1 MMKKGILDINQK
13 VTKNISVCHIYGG
26 NNKLEVL
33 DSYSDN
39 FFQYDIIDIKDDSY
53 VIPKAHIFIL
63 EFEKI
68 NKELLK
74 FIQKLTLSHN
84 FSHIYLFT
92 DMDTN
97 PSVLKFSL
105 KFGIKNVFSVNIDE
119 EFAKDFFNK
128 SVKKAAI
135 DIHQANVS
143 YLGEQIDEIYPV
155 LIFEKNRLS
164 YINSAAKKFYNS
176 DNLGFVEKIIRKN
189 KELYSLLNEEKSLNA
204 KLLVENGKKEYIEL
218 YCSIVYN
225 QKEHKTV
232 LSILENESLVDNS
245 IEELTQN
252 RFGFIEKL
260 KDKIVQANIS
270 NQEFYIVIVSVD
282 NGENLQ
288 NVYPRAE
295 YYNFLKEFLI
305 NLNNF
310 KENNEKI
317 VEWNKSLFVLLYE
330 GIDFE
335 GIKNFTSILH
345 NNIIESQKESK
356 FSPIITT
363 SFFSI
368 SNKDLN
374 SIIEFIDKVDNN
386 TLTMEEIV
394 RENYFEYKFLNDK
407 VDEKEQINHIL
418 HNCINNKI
426 PVKLL
431 NIYKGLCVNTESKIL
446 KYSNG
451 FFYISCEKLQRYII
465 KIDNETIIQSP
476 TFPHDIRAIVKFIDI
491 NKSYIAVEKFE
502 FLKNSANN
510 RQHTRVQPTVRIPIT
525 IKKGHFVK
533 NGEIM
538 DLSINSIA
546 MKVKQDIDKTIEGS
560 IVKAVFK
567 LPNRKRED
575 GYSLAEVDTTVLMVL
590 KLEDYTKVVLKLNEE
605 DGTDSDILQ
614 YVFTRQKELV
624 MELKRAIKVL

>member
-1 MMKKGILDINQK
+1 M
-13 VTKNISVCHIYGG
+13 
-26 NNKLEVL
+26 
-33 DSYSDN
+33 
-39 FFQYDIIDIKDDSY
+39 
-53 VIPKAHIFIL
+53 
-63 EFEKI
+63 
-68 NKELLK
+68 
-74 FIQKLTLSHN
+74 
-84 FSHIYLFT
+84 
-92 DMDTN
+92 
-97 PSVLKFSL
+97 
-105 KFGIKNVFSVNIDE
+105 
-119 EFAKDFFNK
+119 
-128 SVKKAAI
+128 
-135 DIHQANVS
+135 
-143 YLGEQIDEIYPV
+143 
-155 LIFEKNRLS
+155 
-164 YINSAAKKFYNS
+164 
-176 DNLGFVEKIIRKN
+176 
-189 KELYSLLNEEKSLNA
+189 
-204 KLLVENGKKEYIEL
+204 
-218 YCSIVYN
+218 
-225 QKEHKTV
+225 
-232 LSILENESLVDNS
+232 
-245 IEELTQN
+245 TQN
-252 RFGFIEKL
+252 RFVFIEKL

-270 NQEFYIVIVSVD
+270 NKEFYIVIVSVD

-288 NVYPRAE
+288 NVYTRAE
-295 YYNFLKEFLI
+295 YYNFLKEFLM

-317 VEWNKSLFVLLYE
+317 VEWNKNLFVLLYE

-546 MKVKQDIDKTIEGS
+546 MKVKQNIDKTIEGTV
-560 IVKAVFK
+560 VKAVFK

-575 GYSLAEVDTTVLMVL
+575 GYSLVEVDATVLMVL

>member
-1 MMKKGILDINQK
+1 
-13 VTKNISVCHIYGG
+13 
-26 NNKLEVL
+26 
-33 DSYSDN
+33 
-39 FFQYDIIDIKDDSY
+39 
-53 VIPKAHIFIL
+53 
-63 EFEKI
+63 
-68 NKELLK
+68 
-74 FIQKLTLSHN
+74 
-84 FSHIYLFT
+84 
-92 DMDTN
+92 
-97 PSVLKFSL
+97 
-105 KFGIKNVFSVNIDE
+105 
-119 EFAKDFFNK
+119 
-128 SVKKAAI
+128 
-135 DIHQANVS
+135 
-143 YLGEQIDEIYPV
+143 
-155 LIFEKNRLS
+155 
-164 YINSAAKKFYNS
+164 
-176 DNLGFVEKIIRKN
+176 
-189 KELYSLLNEEKSLNA
+189 
-204 KLLVENGKKEYIEL
+204 
-218 YCSIVYN
+218 
-225 QKEHKTV
+225 
-232 LSILENESLVDNS
+232 
-245 IEELTQN
+245 
-252 RFGFIEKL
+252 
-260 KDKIVQANIS
+260 
-270 NQEFYIVIVSVD
+270 
-282 NGENLQ
+282 
-288 NVYPRAE
+288 
-295 YYNFLKEFLI
+295 
-305 NLNNF
+305 
-310 KENNEKI
+310 
-317 VEWNKSLFVLLYE
+317 
-330 GIDFE
+330 
-335 GIKNFTSILH
+335 
-345 NNIIESQKESK
+345 
-356 FSPIITT
+356 
-363 SFFSI
+363 
-368 SNKDLN
+368 
-374 SIIEFIDKVDNN
+374 
-386 TLTMEEIV
+386 MEEIV

-546 MKVKQDIDKTIEGS
+546 MKVKQNIDKTIEGTV
-560 IVKAVFK
+560 VKAVFK

-575 GYSLAEVDTTVLMVL
+575 GYSLVEVDATVLMVL